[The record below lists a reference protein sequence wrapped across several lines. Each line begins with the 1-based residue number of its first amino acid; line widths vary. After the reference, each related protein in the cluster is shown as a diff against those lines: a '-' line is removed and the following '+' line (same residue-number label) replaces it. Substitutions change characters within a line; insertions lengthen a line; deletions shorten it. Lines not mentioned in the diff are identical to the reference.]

1 MTPRLLSGAGVS
13 ACLARANAFR
23 IRLGTTALRHASNIT
38 TAFSQIWANKG
49 RSLLTTLG
57 IIIAVTAIITVVA
70 FVQGFGDYMSKMLR
84 GYGTKQMIVRS
95 WTPQDE
101 DAFGM
106 GRVTLDMNDIRAVA
120 AESPHISRITP
131 FVFTETDVS
140 YGRAKATQ
148 IAIRGV
154 TEDYQ
159 VIRNY
164 YADAGRFFGPIDVE
178 NSENVCVLGRTML
191 KLLECDESVV
201 DEHIL
206 IRDQRFRVVGLLQT
220 KGSFMGEDQDQTV
233 MIPYTTALNLYT
245 SQREDL
251 RFLCE
256 ASDEKF
262 INEAEGE
269 LTRVLRRRHKLEPG
283 TQNDFE
289 VQRQDQMLKQFDKI
303 RMAVTAL
310 LAGIVSIS
318 LIVGGIGIMNVMF
331 VSVTERTKEIGL
343 RKSVGA
349 RRRDILA
356 QFLTEAVVL
365 STTGG
370 GIGIALGYAFTYVAS
385 LHPKMVDI
393 SVPMWSVALATGFS
407 LGAGML
413 FGILPAFKA
422 SILHPIDALRHE

>member
-1 MTPRLLSGAGVS
+1 MIARLLHHATQWRV
-13 ACLARANAFR
+13 
-23 IRLGTTALRHASNIT
+23 RLGTTALRHASNIA

-70 FVQGFGDYMSKMLR
+70 MVQGFGDYMSKMLR

-101 DAFGM
+101 DSFGV
-106 GRVTLDMNDIRAVA
+106 GRVTLDMGDIRAVA

-131 FVFTETDVS
+131 FVFTETTVS

-154 TEDYQ
+154 SEEYQ
-159 VIRNY
+159 SIRNY
-164 YADAGRFFGPIDVE
+164 YADVGRFFGPIDVE
-178 NSENVCVLGRTML
+178 HSDYVCVLGRTML
-191 KLLECDESVV
+191 KLLETDESVV
-201 DEHIL
+201 GDYIQ
-206 IRDQRFRVVGLLQT
+206 IQDQRFRVVGILQT

-233 MIPYTTALNLYT
+233 MIPYSTALNLNAG
-245 SQREDL
+245 QREDL

-262 INEAEGE
+262 INDAEGE
-269 LTRVLRRRHKLEPG
+269 LTRILRQRHNLPPG
-283 TQNDFE
+283 VANDFQ

-318 LIVGGIGIMNVMF
+318 LVVGGIGIMNVMF

-349 RRRDILA
+349 RRRDILS

-370 GIGIALGYAFTYVAS
+370 GIGIGLGYAFTYLAS

-393 SVPMWSVALATGFS
+393 SVPMWSVALAAGFS
-407 LGAGML
+407 LGAGMF

-422 SILHPIDALRHE
+422 AILHPIDALRHE

>member
-1 MTPRLLSGAGVS
+1 MIVRLRAVG
-13 ACLARANAFR
+13 ARAGAW
-23 IRLGTTALRHASNIT
+23 LAASALRTGSNVV
-38 TAFSQIWANKG
+38 TAFAQIWANKG

-57 IIIAVTAIITVVA
+57 VIIAVTAIITVVA
-70 FVQGFGDYMSKMLR
+70 FVQGFGDYMSNMLR

-101 DAFGM
+101 DRFGI
-106 GRVTLDMNDIRAVA
+106 GRVTLDLDDIHAVA
-120 AESPHISRITP
+120 AECPHVSRITP

-140 YGRAKATQ
+140 YGKANAEK

-154 TEDYQ
+154 SEDYQ

-178 NSENVCVLGRTML
+178 NSEYVCVLGRTML
-191 KLLECDESVV
+191 KLLEADESIIG
-201 DEHIL
+201 DYIH
-206 IRDQRFRVVGLLQT
+206 IRDHRFRVVGLLQT

-233 MIPYTTALNLYT
+233 MIPYSTALNIYT
-245 SQREDL
+245 EQREDL

-256 ASDEKF
+256 AGEEKS
-262 INEAEGE
+262 INDAEGE
-269 LTRVLRRRHKLEPG
+269 MCRVLRRRHNIQPG
-283 TQNDFE
+283 MADDFSI
-289 VQRQDQMLKQFDKI
+289 QRQDQMLKQFDKI
-303 RMAVTAL
+303 RLAVTAV

-318 LIVGGIGIMNVMF
+318 LVVGGIGIMNVMF

-343 RKSVGA
+343 RKSVGG
-349 RRRDILA
+349 RRRDIML

-370 GIGIALGYAFTYVAS
+370 AIGISLGYAITRIAAM
-385 LHPKMVDI
+385 HPKMVEI
-393 SVPMWSVALATGFS
+393 HVPAWSVALAIGFS
-407 LGAGML
+407 MGAGIL

>member
-1 MTPRLLSGAGVS
+1 MTARL
-13 ACLARANAFR
+13 LARANALR

-106 GRVTLDMNDIRAVA
+106 GRVTLDMDDVRAVA
-120 AESPHISRITP
+120 AECPHISRITP
-131 FVFTETDVS
+131 FIFTETDVS

-148 IAIRGV
+148 IAVRGV
-154 TEDYQ
+154 SEDYQ

-191 KLLECDESVV
+191 KLLECDESVIG
-201 DEHIL
+201 EHIL
-206 IRDQRFRVVGLLQT
+206 IRDQRFRVVGILQT

-233 MIPYTTALNLYT
+233 MIPYSTALNLYT

-283 TQNDFE
+283 TQNDFQ